1 MDNRCFKLKRSK
13 CALVFQLFIF
23 AVLMFLLY
31 QLLPMAI
38 WLICGVIG
46 LVIYQLFYRKTP
58 HIEQFE
64 YLDGREWSLTAAA
77 QGTRRVLISHV
88 IDHQAYIVVYFQH
101 AKARP
106 LLIWCDQLPFK
117 QWKSLKVL
125 TKIL

>member
-31 QLLPMAI
+31 QLLPVTI
-38 WLICGVIG
+38 WLVCGVIG

-64 YLDGREWSLTAAA
+64 YLDGREWSLTTAA

-88 IDHQAYIVVYFQH
+88 IDHQAYIVLYFQH

-106 LLIWCDQLPFK
+106 LLIWCDQLPLK

-125 TKIL
+125 TNIL

>member
-1 MDNRCFKLKRSK
+1 MDNRCFKLRRSK

-23 AVLMFLLY
+23 AILMFLLY
-31 QLLPMAI
+31 QLLPVIM
-38 WLICGVIG
+38 WLVCGVIG

>member
-1 MDNRCFKLKRSK
+1 MDNRCFRLKRSK

-31 QLLPMAI
+31 QLLPVIM
-38 WLICGVIG
+38 WLVCGVIG

-64 YLDGREWSLTAAA
+64 YLEGREWSLTAAA

>member
-1 MDNRCFKLKRSK
+1 MDNRCFRLKRSK

-31 QLLPMAI
+31 QLLPVIM
-38 WLICGVIG
+38 WLVCGVIG

>member
-1 MDNRCFKLKRSK
+1 MDNRYFKLKRSK

-38 WLICGVIG
+38 WLVCGVIG